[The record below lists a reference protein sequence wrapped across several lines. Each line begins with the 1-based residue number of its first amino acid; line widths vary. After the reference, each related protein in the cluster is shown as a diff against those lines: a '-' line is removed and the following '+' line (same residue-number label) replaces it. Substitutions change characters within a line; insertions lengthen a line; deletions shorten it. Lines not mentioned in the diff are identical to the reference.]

1 VTAASSTIAHSS
13 MDGIAK
19 PTRPDHSEEWLAD
32 YRQRLQAGINRRKPP
47 EGGLARVRG
56 FAAENADFEIF

>member
-1 VTAASSTIAHSS
+1 
-13 MDGIAK
+13 MDGITK

-47 EGGLARVRG
+47 EGGLEHLERIAIIP
-56 FAAENADFEIF
+56 EQ